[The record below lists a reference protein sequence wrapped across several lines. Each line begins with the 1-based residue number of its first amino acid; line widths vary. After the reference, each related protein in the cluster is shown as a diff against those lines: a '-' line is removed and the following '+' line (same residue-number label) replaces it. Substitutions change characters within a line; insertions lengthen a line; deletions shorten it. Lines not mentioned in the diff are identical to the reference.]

1 MLSTDC
7 RIICYAECHCAECRI
22 FCELSIVM
30 MGAVMLS
37 VIVLSTVMQSAIILK
52 LIMHSVVMLSVTMLN
67 VGAPS
72 IVASTT
78 VNLEIPLLVLKNLF
92 KSLQ

>member
-1 MLSTDC
+1 MLSTDSP
-7 RIICYAECHCAECRI
+7 IICYAGCHCAECRI
-22 FCELSIVM
+22 FCEQSIVM
-30 MGAVMLS
+30 LGDVILMVIMFS
-37 VIVLSTVMQSAIILK
+37 VVLQSAIILK